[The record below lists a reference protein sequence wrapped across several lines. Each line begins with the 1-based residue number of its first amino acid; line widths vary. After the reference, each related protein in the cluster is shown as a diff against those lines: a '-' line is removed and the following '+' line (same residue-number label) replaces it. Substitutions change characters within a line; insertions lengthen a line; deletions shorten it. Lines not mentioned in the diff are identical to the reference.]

1 MPAHLLG
8 LDGRQA
14 IVTGAG
20 RGLGRAHAI
29 ALAERGARV
38 VVNDI
43 ARDEDGSLAEKV
55 VAEIRALGGS
65 GVAHTRSISDP
76 DTATTLVALCR
87 DTFGPVDIVVNNAG
101 ISGSD
106 GVAGTTDDAL
116 GSHLAVHVAGAF
128 SLIRAAW
135 NDLGARGDGRIV
147 NTTSGVGLLG
157 YRRAIG
163 YAAAKSALVGLT
175 RTLAIDGAP
184 HGIKV
189 NSIAPIARTAMA
201 GDTFTDLTDCL
212 DPELVSALAVFLA
225 HPRCEVSG
233 EVFSAGGGR
242 IARWMIG
249 VTQGIYDPRMSP
261 EVVAERLPEV
271 FDDQVVLPL
280 SDALAE
286 TQLIRRARA

>member
-1 MPAHLLG
+1 MPANLLA

-43 ARDEDGSLAEKV
+43 ARDEDGRLAEKV
-55 VAEIRALGGS
+55 VAEIRTLGGS
-65 GVAHTRSISDP
+65 AVAHTRSISDP
-76 DTATTLVALCR
+76 DTATTLLTLCR

-101 ISGSD
+101 VSGSD
-106 GVAGTTDDAL
+106 GVEGTTDESL

-163 YAAAKSALVGLT
+163 YAAAKSALVRL
-175 RTLAIDGAP
+175 
-184 HGIKV
+184 
-189 NSIAPIARTAMA
+189 
-201 GDTFTDLTDCL
+201 
-212 DPELVSALAVFLA
+212 
-225 HPRCEVSG
+225 
-233 EVFSAGGGR
+233 
-242 IARWMIG
+242 
-249 VTQGIYDPRMSP
+249 SP
-261 EVVAERLPEV
+261 EVVAERLTEV
-271 FDDQVVLPL
+271 FDDQAVQPL